1 MLLRKVEIRNH
12 RSLTEDEIVRRI
24 AETIRTVLSE
34 ESVGPATVAGIGL
47 GTSGHVDRDR
57 GRLITNSNLPGFT
70 DYPIGER
77 LRAATGMAVHVD
89 NDANAQAYAEYRF
102 GAARGFPNAVFVT
115 ISTGIGAG
123 IVIDGRLY
131 RGVTGTAGE
140 LGHTIVNPASTLRC
154 GCGNYGCLMAH
165 ASGLALPQIVR
176 QKLLRPGVE
185 TTIDFTRLADREI
198 NGELIGRGFESGDP
212 LCREVVWECADYMGI
227 GLQNAFQVLNPGV
240 IVIGGGLTAWGE
252 AYIDRIRTRFYRTA
266 GAMLSD
272 PIEIRQATLG
282 TDAAVIGAAALVMES
297 T

>member
-1 MLLRKVEIRNH
+1 MRKAEIRDH
-12 RSLTEDEIVRRI
+12 RSLTEDEIVGRI
-24 AETIRTVLSE
+24 AETIRTVLAE
-34 ESVGPATVAGIGL
+34 ESVSSETVAGIGL
-47 GTSGHVDRDR
+47 GTSGHVDHRR

-77 LRAATGMAVHVD
+77 LTEATDMTVRVD
-89 NDANAQAYAEYRF
+89 NDANAQAYAEYLF
-102 GAARGFPNAVFVT
+102 GAARGVAHAVFVT

-140 LGHTIVNPASTLRC
+140 LGHTIVNPESTIRC

-185 TTIDFTRLADREI
+185 TSIDFTRLADHEI
-198 NGELIGRGFESGDP
+198 NGELIGDGFRSGDP
-212 LCREVVWECADYMGI
+212 LCREVVLECADYMGI

-240 IVIGGGLTAWGE
+240 IVIGGGLTNWGE
-252 AYIDRIRTRFYRTA
+252 EYIDRIRGRFYRTV
-266 GAMLSD
+266 GDMLSD
-272 PIEIRQATLG
+272 PIEIRTATLG

-297 T
+297 I